1 MLNTFWEELN
11 MSDEVLKFHEEE
23 LSKWNLP
30 KWVNIDCPFCG
41 KKQPLRSIRSVSI
54 KFNTRNLGDLALEVC
69 CFDCHR
75 MDTLYFQQEIDKI
88 TDVIP
93 FLTGEKEPKNKPIL
107 EEKMYE
113 LKYNNVV
120 EKMVN
125 APRRSV
131 CQ

>member
-11 MSDEVLKFHEEE
+11 MSDEVLQFHEKE

-30 KWVNIDCPFCG
+30 KWMNIKCPFCF
-41 KKQPLRSIRSVSI
+41 KEQPLRSIRSVSI
-54 KFNTRNLGDLALEVC
+54 KFNTRNMGDLALEIC
-69 CFDCHR
+69 CSDCHK

-93 FLTGEKEPKNKPIL
+93 LLTGEKEPKSKPVL
-107 EEKMYE
+107 EEKMYK

-120 EKMVN
+120 EKMIN
-125 APRRSV
+125 APRRSI

>member
-1 MLNTFWEELN
+1 

-30 KWVNIDCPFCG
+30 RWMNVKCPFCG
-41 KKQPLRSIRSVSI
+41 KEQPLRSIRSVSI
-54 KFNTRNLGDLALEVC
+54 KFNTRNMGDLTLEIC
-69 CFDCHR
+69 CVDCHK
-75 MDTLYFQQEIDKI
+75 MDTLYFQQEIEKI

-93 FLTGEKEPKNKPIL
+93 FLTGEKEPKSAPIL
-107 EEKMYE
+107 EEKMYK
-113 LKYNNVV
+113 LKYNNAV

-125 APRRSV
+125 APRRPV